1 MEISSVGR
9 VRRWRAAGIVAVLLV
24 ASAAGAEEERD
35 RFSVQASLERNDL
48 FTERLGL
55 LRELKDLDEEISEA
69 EKPLTVS
76 GSITRVRGVHSIRE
90 SHLDGLRNQR
100 ERLRARMQ
108 GIDHR
113 FQQLTNKVVR
123 YYGERPPWWTELE

>member
-1 MEISSVGR
+1 MGSSSVSR
-9 VRRWRAAGIVAVLLV
+9 ARRWRAAGVVAVLLV
-24 ASAAGAEEERD
+24 ASSAVAEEERD

-48 FTERLGL
+48 FSERLGL
-55 LRELKDLDEEISEA
+55 LRDLKDLEEEISEA
-69 EKPLTVS
+69 EKPVTVS

-90 SHLDGLRNQR
+90 SHLDSLRNQR

-113 FQQLTNKVVR
+113 FQQLTNKVVHH
-123 YYGERPPWWTELE
+123 YGERPSWWTELE